1 MAEIK
6 LVKTNGSLELKTPST
21 VIKNVE
27 EIYVG
32 NTAPTDGDY
41 KVWVN
46 SDKAVTEVATKE
58 YVDQELENLDF
69 SDIEIDLTDYY
80 TKEEVDKAISNI
92 EQIPG
97 PPGEPGK
104 DGEPGKPG
112 KDGYSPV
119 KGRDYWTIEDKAAIV
134 NEVLGAMPAAEGVS
148 V

>member
-58 YVDQELENLDF
+58 YVEQELENLDF
-69 SDIEIDLTDYY
+69 GDIDIDLTDYY

-104 DGEPGKPG
+104 DGEDYVLTAADKQEIATLVSSSFV
-112 KDGYSPV
+112 DG
-119 KGRDYWTIEDKAAIV
+119 
-134 NEVLGAMPAAEGVS
+134 EGVEY
-148 V
+148 